1 MNLMFRQGDVLIV
14 AVDKM
19 PDDFSPVPREN
30 GAVVLAHGE
39 ATGHT
44 HAVRAKNATLYAA
57 NPMSPERSRIPSP
70 NADRFLRIVKRNVRL
85 LHEEH
90 GAIVIGPGIYK
101 VIRQREYSPEAIR
114 NVAD

>member
-1 MNLMFRQGDVLIV
+1 MKMFRQGDVLIV
-14 AVDKM
+14 AVDKL
-19 PDDFSPVPREN
+19 PENLSPVPREN

-44 HAVRAKNATLYAA
+44 HAVRAKNATLYSA
-57 NPMSPERSRIPSP
+57 NAE
-70 NADRFLRIVKRNVRL
+70 RFLRVTKRSVAL

-90 GAIVIGPGIYK
+90 SPITIAPGVYK
-101 VIRQREYSPEAIR
+101 VIRQREYSPEEIR